1 MRAEQAEEP
10 AGVRAEQAEG
20 QAGVRAE
27 VRAEAQAE
35 RAEPEASARVRDVRR
50 RDGRESLYAPRVR
63 DFRIR

>member
-1 MRAEQAEEP
+1 MRAEQAGVPAEE
-10 AGVRAEQAEG
+10 RAEQAGEP
-20 QAGVRAE
+20 AGVRAE
-27 VRAEAQAE
+27 VRAEEQAE